1 MATNITEVNKQFIT
15 ELEMKNN
22 QLLPQYKL
30 VTTKK
35 KKKIVWGHKIFLKS
49 SKNINYNSKI

>member
-15 ELEMKNN
+15 ELKMKNN
-22 QLLPQYKL
+22 QLLHQYKL

-35 KKKIVWGHKIFLKS
+35 KKLYGVIKYFLNLVKI
-49 SKNINYNSKI
+49 

>member
-15 ELEMKNN
+15 ELKMKNN
-22 QLLPQYKL
+22 QLLHQYKL
-30 VTTKK
+30 VTTK

-49 SKNINYNSKI
+49 SKNMNYNSKI

>member
-35 KKKIVWGHKIFLKS
+35 KKKLYGVIKYFLNLVKI
-49 SKNINYNSKI
+49 